1 MHINSSKFLA
11 CYLQE
16 ATVEKGNYK
25 VTLDDYTSENTL
37 FRIVPAFKYQKD
49 GDLTIYA
56 NEIIVI
62 ERVNPFHNK
71 KTSLHASDEIPR

>member
-49 GDLTIYA
+49 GDL
-56 NEIIVI
+56 V
-62 ERVNPFHNK
+62 NK
-71 KTSLHASDEIPR
+71 KLTKLTNL